1 MVLIFTPFPA
11 HRHRLRFDRAVRTI
25 SRGKFDSVFMPK
37 MTGEELLDYTLDFNI
52 LQPFSS
58 CYFARFVVS
67 AVPAWFRV
75 NFRLVQENPPIL
87 RSRCFAA
94 PFPCVAGSQFISLQN
109 KHMIHIFI
117 IEERPAGDMFLVSW
131 VILPRLRG

>member
-11 HRHRLRFDRAVRTI
+11 HRHRLRFDRAARTI

-75 NFRLVQENPPIL
+75 NFRLVQDHPPIL
-87 RSRCFAA
+87 SSRCFAA
-94 PFPCVAGSQFISLQN
+94 PFPCVAGGHVISLQN
-109 KHMIHIFI
+109 ENMIHTFI
-117 IEERPAGDMFLVSW
+117 IEERPAGDMVLVSW
-131 VILPRLRG
+131 VI